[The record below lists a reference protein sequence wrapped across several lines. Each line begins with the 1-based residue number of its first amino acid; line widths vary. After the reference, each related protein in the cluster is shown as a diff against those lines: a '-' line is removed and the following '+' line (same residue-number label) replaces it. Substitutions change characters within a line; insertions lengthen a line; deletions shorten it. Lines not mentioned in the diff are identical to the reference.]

1 MKPSSAA
8 ALRYSDAT
16 PVWLRRYAKFVAA
29 STLFLIF
36 AGAMVTSTGS
46 GLAVPDWPLSYG
58 MVMPPMVGGVFYEHG
73 HRMVASAI
81 GFLTLVLAIWTARA
95 ERRAG
100 LRRLAW
106 AALAAVIAQGILGG
120 LTVIFLLP

>member
-1 MKPSSAA
+1 MRPSFEAAPA
-8 ALRYSDAT
+8 ALRHSDVT

-58 MVMPPMVGGVFYEHG
+58 MVMPPMIGGIFYEHG
-73 HRMVASAI
+73 HRMIAATV
-81 GFLTLVLAIWTARA
+81 
-95 ERRAG
+95 G
-100 LRRLAW
+100 L
-106 AALAAVIAQGILGG
+106 
-120 LTVIFLLP
+120 LTVIQAIRLRLRERKRFTRVLGLCA